1 MIATFTIDGQ
11 PQGKGRPIYS
21 GKNHTMRT
29 PDKTVIYEN
38 LIKLAYGQQ
47 CKGVFFD
54 KGVPLFVSIDAYFKM
69 PKASKN
75 KTAQMLS
82 GEIKA
87 ITKPDLDN
95 IAKAIADSLNGV
107 AYHDDSQIVFMSVGK
122 LYGEKPC
129 VRVKIGD
136 RLSEMISDIEEVR

>member
-38 LIKLAYGQQ
+38 LVKLAYSQQ
-47 CKGVFFD
+47 CKGVFFE
-54 KGVPLFVSIDAYFKM
+54 KGVPLFVSINAYFKM
-69 PKASKN
+69 PKSSKR
-75 KTAQMLS
+75 KTEQMLS
-82 GEIKA
+82 GEIKPT
-87 ITKPDLDN
+87 TKPDLDN

-107 AYHDDSQIVFMSVGK
+107 AYHDDSQITSLAVVKHYSD
-122 LYGEKPC
+122 KPC
-129 VRVKIGD
+129 VRVVI
-136 RLSEMISDIEEVR
+136 RAVVR